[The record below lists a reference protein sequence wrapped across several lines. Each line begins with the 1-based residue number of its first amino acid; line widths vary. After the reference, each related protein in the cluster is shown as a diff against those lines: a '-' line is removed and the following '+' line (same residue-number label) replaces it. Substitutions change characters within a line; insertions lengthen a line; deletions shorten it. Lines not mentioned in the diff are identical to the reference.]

1 MIYSTSK
8 LKVQKFTVLMM
19 PENLGKNQRKNL
31 DGLYYTYGYYFGQIW
46 VSPTNPDKV
55 IIAGVPI
62 LVSENGGK
70 SFKSIDSPN
79 VHADHHSIWFNL
91 KMTIISSMEMTA
103 ESIFLTTM
111 EILTFIAIHCRF
123 TVLFGGL

>member
-1 MIYSTSK
+1 
-8 LKVQKFTVLMM
+8 MM
-19 PENLGKNQRKNL
+19 PENLGENQRKKSRRFIL
-31 DGLYYTYGYYFGQIW
+31 HLRLLFRQIW

-79 VHADHHSIWFNL
+79 VHADHHSIWFNP

-103 ESIFLTTM
+103 ESIFLTIM
-111 EILTFIAIHCRF
+111 EILTFIAIHCPFHSFIRWIMI
-123 TVLFGGL
+123 

>member
-1 MIYSTSK
+1 
-8 LKVQKFTVLMM
+8 LKKTN
-19 PENLGKNQRKNL
+19 EKNL

-79 VHADHHSIWFNL
+79 VHADHHSIWFNP

-111 EILTFIAIHCRF
+111 EILTFIAIHCPFHSFIRWIMI
-123 TVLFGGL
+123 